1 LEQPASKVTLGDVW
15 ANRDMEEPQQG
26 LDPAGKHQQGEPQ
39 SMPGIVNQGTNLGIL
54 GGIVLM
60 DMVKA
65 LEKREEAIPRRI
77 RRIVV
82 RIVRGNDGSRVKT
95 RESKIHQ
102 MRNRLNGLN
111 PKDRRR

>member
-1 LEQPASKVTLGDVW
+1 
-15 ANRDMEEPQQG
+15 
-26 LDPAGKHQQGEPQ
+26 
-39 SMPGIVNQGTNLGIL
+39 MPGLGKRGTNLGIL

-82 RIVRGNDGSRVKT
+82 RIIRGDDGSQVKT
-95 RESKIHQ
+95 RESNIRQK
-102 MRNRLNGLN
+102 RNRLNNLEPRDG
-111 PKDRRR
+111 RR